1 MNVKVIINRIF
12 TIALTLYFAFFIWT
26 VWFESLG
33 NHDILW
39 ILEKWHMRSI
49 GKFISLILIT
59 CVIVEG
65 VFRGISLVVDHI
77 KNKII
82 QKKLFLKRVHL
93 QPK

>member
-1 MNVKVIINRIF
+1 MNIKDIIIRIF
-12 TIALTLYFAFFIWT
+12 IIALTLYVAFFIWT
-26 VWFESLG
+26 VWFESPG

-39 ILEKWHMRSI
+39 ILEEWYMKSI
-49 GKFISLILIT
+49 GKFISLVLLVCAIA
-59 CVIVEG
+59 EG
-65 VFRGISLVVDHI
+65 MFHGISLVVDHI